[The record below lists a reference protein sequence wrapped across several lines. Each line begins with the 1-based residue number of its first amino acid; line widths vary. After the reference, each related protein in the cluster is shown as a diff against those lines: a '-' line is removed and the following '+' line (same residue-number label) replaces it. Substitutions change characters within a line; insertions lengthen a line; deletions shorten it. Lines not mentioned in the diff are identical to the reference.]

1 MKGLTLAREFY
12 QTYGREM
19 LETRFGSY
27 IKYMAMG
34 LVGEGSECYG
44 YDDEYSR
51 DHDFGPDFCIWMPY
65 DVYKEIGA
73 DVLCAYDELPGQ
85 YLGFERQPQQLKV
98 MRRGVIPIEEFYFKY
113 TACRDVPDSNVKWLR
128 IPENFLSIATNGEIF
143 EDRLGEM
150 TRIRKALI
158 DFYPEDVL
166 RKKLAAR
173 AAIMAQSGQYNYGR
187 CMKRG
192 DAAAAYLS
200 CQKFVDAS
208 LSAVFLL
215 NRAYIPYYKWSF
227 RAAED
232 LKAMK
237 MTVEKIKALT
247 AIPDRKENTQLKLN
261 IIEDICKD
269 VGRELNSQGF
279 SRSHDAFLQMH
290 LEDIMSGIKDPIIR
304 SMHVMA
310 E

>member
-1 MKGLTLAREFY
+1 MKGLELARQYY
-12 QTYGREM
+12 QTYGRDM

-65 DVYKEIGA
+65 KVYKEIGK
-73 DVLCAYDELPGQ
+73 DVSRAYRELPGEFR
-85 YLGFERQPQQLKV
+85 GFEMQPQQLEV
-98 MRRGVIPIEEFYFKY
+98 MRRGVIPLEEFYFKY
-113 TACRDVPDSNVKWLR
+113 TACHDVPDSNVKWLK
-128 IPENFLSIATNGEIF
+128 IPENFLSIATNGEIW

-150 TRIRKALI
+150 TRIREALL

-173 AAIMAQSGQYNYGR
+173 AAIMAQAGQYNYGR

-192 DAAAAYLS
+192 DIPAAYLA
-200 CQKFVDAS
+200 CHKFVDAA

-215 NRAYIPYYKWSF
+215 NRVYMPYYKWSF
-227 RAAED
+227 RAAQE
-232 LKAMK
+232 LPEMK
-237 MTVEKIKALT
+237 MTVDKLSALT
-247 AIPDRKENTQLKLN
+247 KISDKMENAKLKEA

-269 VGRELNSQGF
+269 VGRALNAQGF

-290 LEDIMSGIKDPIIR
+290 LEDIMSGIKDPVIR

>member
-1 MKGLTLAREFY
+1 MKGLELAREFY
-12 QTYGREM
+12 MTYGRDM

-27 IKYMAMG
+27 IQYMAMG

-65 DVYKEIGA
+65 EVCKEIGR
-73 DVLCAYDELPGQ
+73 DVFRAYCELPGEF
-85 YLGFERQPQQLKV
+85 LGFKRQEQQLEV

-113 TACRDVPDSNVKWLR
+113 TACRDIPDSNIKWLK

-150 TRIRKALI
+150 PRIRKSLLG
-158 DFYPEDVL
+158 FYPEDVL

-192 DAAAAYLS
+192 DTAAAYLT
-200 CQKFVDAS
+200 CQKFIEAA

-215 NRAYIPYYKWSF
+215 NRVYMPYYKWSF
-227 RAAED
+227 RAAKD
-232 LKAMK
+232 LHIMK
-237 MTVEKIKALT
+237 MTVEKISALT
-247 AIPDRKENTQLKLN
+247 AVPDRQENAQLKIN
-261 IIEDICKD
+261 MIEDICKD
-269 VGRELNSQGF
+269 VGRELNTQGF